1 MCFVNSR
8 LDGYP
13 AETANLLQEAG
24 QKGVRHFAGLQA
36 RANPA
41 GMWRSAGCAKLKEI
55 NLSYIET
62 MVAMQIQ
69 LEDQILQL
77 HVQYA
82 KRKKISLQ
90 IDMAGLIIVKAP
102 AGAGEEMIRSAVLRH
117 GEWILES
124 LRKNAAARQLPAP
137 KEYQEEGRFL
147 YLGKEVLL
155 HELIDTGER
164 DPEKLK
170 LELKKFYFSSLKKLV
185 AERLPRYQTL
195 LKVKPKSVEIV
206 ESRTKWGS
214 CSSDKKLT
222 FNYRLAMA
230 PPEVIDYVIIHELCH
245 LLHMNHDRSFWR
257 RLGSVMPD
265 YKEKEAFLARQ
276 GQFMTL

>member
-1 MCFVNSR
+1 
-8 LDGYP
+8 
-13 AETANLLQEAG
+13 
-24 QKGVRHFAGLQA
+24 
-36 RANPA
+36 
-41 GMWRSAGCAKLKEI
+41 
-55 NLSYIET
+55 

-69 LEDQILQL
+69 LGEQTLQL
-77 HVQYA
+77 HIQYA

-90 IDMAGLIIVKAP
+90 IDMVGLIIVKAP
-102 AGAGEEMIRSAVLRH
+102 SGTSEEMIRSSVQRH
-117 GEWILES
+117 QEWILES
-124 LRKNAAARQLPAP
+124 LQRNAAARQLPAP

-155 HELIDTGER
+155 HELIETGER
-164 DPEKLK
+164 DAEKLK
-170 LELKKFYFSSLKKLV
+170 LELKKFYFSSLKKIV
-185 AERLPRYQTL
+185 AERITHYQKV
-195 LKVKPKSVEIV
+195 LKVKPKSIEVV

-214 CSSDKKLT
+214 CSADKKLT